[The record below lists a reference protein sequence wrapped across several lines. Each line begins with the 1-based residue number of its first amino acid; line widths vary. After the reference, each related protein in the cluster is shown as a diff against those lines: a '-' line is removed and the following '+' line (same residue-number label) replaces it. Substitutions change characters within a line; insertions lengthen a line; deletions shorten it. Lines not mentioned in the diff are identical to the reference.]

1 MNYSKMA
8 ITVTDLNQYIKNKI
22 ADDEYLNNVLVKGEI
37 SNFKNHYTGHL
48 YFTLKDENCLIKCI
62 MFKSYAQKL
71 NFMPKDGMKVL
82 ILGSVSVFERD
93 GVYQIYA
100 KAMQE
105 DGIGDLYTK
114 YQELKTKLEKQ
125 GLFDK
130 QNKMPIPKMPKVI
143 GVLTSQT
150 GSVIRDII
158 NVSTR
163 RNPNVVIRLLPV
175 PVQGEGAAEKIA
187 SGIELMNRKRLADV
201 LILARGGGS
210 LEDLWPFNEEIVA
223 NSIYNSEIPII
234 SAVGHETDFT
244 IADFVADLRAPTPSA
259 AAELAVPDVYEVKQ
273 KINTYQNRLRLSLNK
288 KVELMKLKFEKCMNS
303 YVFKE
308 PTRKIQESYLQIDS
322 IVKSIDNIMK
332 ARIEKEKS
340 QFVKVLSSL
349 DALSPL
355 KTLTRGYSIVEK
367 EGNIV
372 RKKEELKQDDD
383 IVIRLSDGKITAKVQ
398 NLNGASK

>member
-332 ARIEKEKS
+332 TRLEKEKS